1 MEAIGYSAFRN
12 GMKDKMRELRDS
24 ADVLLVTNNDPSEN
38 IVVMNAR
45 DYESLMETVR
55 IYENPYL
62 FDKIREGDRQTAEG
76 NISRHDI
83 IEDSFDD

>member
-1 MEAIGYSAFRN
+1 MEAIAYSAFRS
-12 GMKDKMRELRDS
+12 GLKTKMRELRDS
-24 ADVLLVTNNDPSEN
+24 ADVLLVTNADPSEN

-62 FDKIREGDRQTAEG
+62 FDKIREGDRQIAAGNYTAHEP
-76 NISRHDI
+76 
-83 IEDSFDD
+83 IEDEDDA

>member
-62 FDKIREGDRQTAEG
+62 FEKIREGDRQIAAG
-76 NISRHDI
+76 NISVHEI
-83 IEDSFDD
+83 VEDPVDD